1 MTETT
6 TKAVE
11 LHCTA
16 PVDDAS
22 FRLAR
27 TLYMCIERT
36 GHRIECLST
45 PGDSTQRYFL
55 CLPDTVSDTPPKTI
69 PDAIETVAAVAR
81 NHLPTDVNVEVVTL
95 ELAPV
100 GTAPAPVERLLDVST
115 RRRSLQLSDTL
126 GTRLLDRLIERSHPH
141 LLKLVVAPTETDDL
155 AVSLGLC
162 EFIPEVSTLTQDDH
176 AAAYHHN
183 DCNVLGD
190 CIDSSTLSTN
200 RERLTES
207 GWIVRLEDRLPGPRQ
222 PLLALELDGEWSAS
236 LAERAYE
243 AIQSPAA
250 YERLIGHA
258 PESPPQ
264 GTDEKLGADP
274 WLLLDSEQLPALCDL
289 RPGSYTQSPWD
300 EHPGR
305 NGPTVVPIGSG
316 DAVKGAVPSRTSPVA
331 ARVEE
336 LSNSLETVTSQP
348 LVRQSLQWLLE
359 QGNSIG
365 PASPVEMELAVPT
378 FRRELP
384 TGEIQL
390 LIIISSP
397 DTVRGEIVTAA
408 RLAATQADGLTVV
421 TATPAD
427 GQQVA
432 RLLLE
437 PTIGQ
442 AATTFHATQLYTRP
456 VRLSDD
462 RGIAVYPEANAP
474 VEWVL
479 TPDGLLVGRQDSEIV
494 ADQFRLMPTT
504 DLASDFDRIVVD
516 DDELIHTDPDGTP
529 LTSYDSTAEVYDA
542 VTPVLEPALPGTL
555 ADGLESG
562 TVFARR
568 GSQFTEVRPTAP
580 WDQRMVTIRERDAG
594 RRFLDRFT
602 APRAGS
608 RLPLDEAVPQFAS
621 WVRHQTNEPLSTS
634 LTHALRSAYA
644 DIVGLDRALSS
655 QTEALP
661 DRTWIYRPFSD
672 R

>member
-11 LHCTA
+11 LRCTA

-27 TLYMCIERT
+27 TLYACIERT
-36 GHRIECLST
+36 GHRIAFLST
-45 PGDSTQRYFL
+45 PGDSTQQYFL
-55 CLPDTVSDTPPKTI
+55 CLPDTVSDTPPETI
-69 PDAIETVAAVAR
+69 PEPIQTVAAVAR
-81 NHLPTDVNVEVVTL
+81 NHLPTAVDVEIVTL

-100 GTAPAPVERLLDVST
+100 GTAPAPVERLLDAST
-115 RRRSLQLSDTL
+115 RQSLELSDTL
-126 GTRLLDRLIERSHPH
+126 GTRLLNTLIERAHPH

-162 EFIPEVSTLTQDDH
+162 EFIPEVSTRTQDAH
-176 AAAYHHN
+176 AAVYHHN

-200 RERLTES
+200 RELLTGS
-207 GWIVRLEDRLPGPRQ
+207 GWTVHLEDRLPGPRQ
-222 PLLALELDGEWSAS
+222 PLLALKLDGEWFAS
-236 LAERAYE
+236 LAEQAYE

-250 YERLIGHA
+250 YDRLIGHA
-258 PESPPQ
+258 PELPPR

-274 WLLLDSEQLPALCDL
+274 WVLLDSEQLSALCDL

-305 NGPTVVPIGSG
+305 NRPTVVPSGSA
-316 DAVKGAVPSRTSPVA
+316 DTVKGAIPSETSPVA

-336 LSNSLETVTSQP
+336 LSTSLETVTSQP

-359 QGNSIG
+359 QGNSID

-437 PTIGQ
+437 PIVGQ

-462 RGIAVYPEANAP
+462 HGIAVYPEANAP
-474 VEWVL
+474 VEWAL
-479 TPDGLLVGRQDSEIV
+479 TPDGLLIATQNHEIV
-494 ADQFRLMPTT
+494 ADHPRLAPTA
-504 DLASDFDRIVVD
+504 DLASAFDRIVVD
-516 DDELIHTDPDGTP
+516 DEELIHTDPDGNP
-529 LTSYDSTAEVYDA
+529 LASYDSEADVYEA

-568 GSQFTEVRPTAP
+568 GSQFTEVRLTAP
-580 WDQRMVTIRERDAG
+580 WDQRIVTIRERDAG
-594 RRFLDRFT
+594 RQFLDRFT
-602 APRAGS
+602 APKAGS

-621 WVRHQTNEPLSTS
+621 WLRHQTNEPLSTS
-634 LTHALRSAYA
+634 LSYALRSAYA
-644 DIVGLDRALSS
+644 DITGLDCLVSPS
-655 QTEALP
+655 TEVLP
-661 DRTWIYRPFSD
+661 DRTWIYQPFSD
-672 R
+672 C